1 MMHGFIDLIFE
12 HDGQFFVADY
22 KSTWLGDTLD
32 SYLPAALFHN
42 NQHHLYD
49 LQYLIYCLALH
60 RYLKNTLPDY
70 DPDVHF
76 GGVYYLYLRGMH
88 PENERGEGVFYTDIP
103 SSLLMQIDS
112 IFESGGNSQQSDNLK
127 SAGTTQQPS
136 EQQQFSFDDE

>member
-1 MMHGFIDLIFE
+1 
-12 HDGQFFVADY
+12 
-22 KSTWLGDTLD
+22 
-32 SYLPAALFHN
+32 
-42 NQHHLYD
+42 
-49 LQYLIYCLALH
+49 
-60 RYLKNTLPDY
+60 
-70 DPDVHF
+70 
-76 GGVYYLYLRGMH
+76 H